1 MHWLVAK
8 FLAERRS
15 NRNLAFLARTSV
27 GDMLAYK
34 LAKITKG
41 FIIDSMTF
49 KYRRKITITEQSGND
64 LTDYQV
70 LIELNSTNFDF
81 SHAQTNGEDIRFT
94 DAAGNLLEYWIE
106 EWDAV
111 NESAKVWVK
120 VPSIPANS
128 SVEIFIYYGNSEIS
142 DASDASAV
150 FELFDDWM
158 ERNKW
163 TEREIG
169 MSGDTDNPYKQEVG
183 GPFVFKVGDTFH
195 MYYDGFDAD
204 GHGYI
209 MHATSDDGINWVDDS
224 NNPVLSPTADE
235 NRVRQCSI
243 VIVDGV
249 WHMYYQT
256 EGTGVWNWS
265 ISHATSDDGVNW
277 TKDSNNPIIDP
288 DYAVAQPSV
297 IYKDGTFYLFIVYHG
312 DESNPSGSPGRVE
325 LWKSTDG
332 SNFAKDS
339 DVLVGE
345 SGWENYLLAHPQ
357 VYEYNGKYL
366 MYYCG
371 RASDNMYI
379 GLAESTD
386 LVNWTKCSI
395 NPIITPAELGGA
407 SEKSVEAPCIIQ
419 LEENKWVLYYESE
432 RSGAAQIIGRYFFYG
447 TVPDCS
453 TLQDPDTPQERGW
466 TYNIEGGSSEVSAT
480 KESITRLE
488 RSLKMYVDGDNRIQ
502 VYKAFSWQPNMAID
516 AWIKSDVWKNR
527 DFVACGKNTSGWWV
541 LCAGLS
547 SDDTSP
553 YKTYWDDSGGRVAL
567 DWVADT
573 NPLTDGEWYRFI
585 LIHKGSGVYSARIY
599 DKNGN
604 LIAKSDDD
612 TLASSDPSSVD
623 LCAYTAQGL
632 VGSALF
638 NLVVVRKYAE
648 PEPSLSIGEEE
659 SA

>member
-1 MHWLVAK
+1 MKALVDWLLK
-8 FLAERRS
+8 E
-15 NRNLAFLARTSV
+15 
-27 GDMLAYK
+27 K
-34 LAKITKG
+34 LGIEKACEKPNIHIG
-41 FIIDSMTF
+41 FSRELLLEKLFYPFGWIVDSMTF
-49 KYRRKITITEQSGND
+49 KYRRKITITEQSGNN
-64 LTDYQV
+64 LSNYQV
-70 LIELNSTNFDF
+70 RIDLDASNFDF
-81 SHAQTNGEDIRFT
+81 SHFLNEGKDLRFT
-94 DAAGNLLEYWIE
+94 DASGNLLSYWVEKMDIAAQKATIE
-106 EWDAV
+106 
-111 NESAKVWVK
+111 VK

-128 SVEIFIYYGNSEIS
+128 STNLFMYYGNSEIS
-142 DASDASAV
+142 DASDGFAV
-150 FELFDDWM
+150 FELFEDWM
-158 ERNKW
+158 DKNKW

-169 MSGDTDNPYKQEVG
+169 MSEDTGNPYKQEVG
-183 GPFVFKVGDTFH
+183 GPFIFKVGDTYH
-195 MYYDGFDAD
+195 IYYDGFDTD
-204 GHGYI
+204 NNGYI
-209 MHATSDDGINWVDDS
+209 MHATSDDGINWVDDP
-224 NNPVLSPTADE
+224 NNPVLSPGDE
-235 NRVRQCSI
+235 GNRVRQCSI

-249 WHMYYQT
+249 WHMYYQIEPSWT
-256 EGTGVWNWS
+256 IG
-265 ISHATSDDGVNW
+265 HATSDDGVNW
-277 TKDSNNPIIDP
+277 TKDPNNPIIDP
-288 DYAVAQPSV
+288 AYTVAQPSV

-312 DESNPSGSPGRVE
+312 DESNPSGSPGRIE

-332 SNFAKDS
+332 SNFTKDS

-371 RASDNMYI
+371 RKSNNMYI

-407 SEKSVEAPCIIQ
+407 SEESVEAPCIIQ
-419 LEENKWVLYYESE
+419 LEENKWILYYESE
-432 RSGAAQIIGRYFFYG
+432 RSEASQIIGRYFFYG

-453 TLQDPDTPQERGW
+453 TLQNPNTPQERGW

-488 RSLKMYVDGDNRIQ
+488 RSLKMYVDGSNRIQ

-553 YKTYWDDSGGRVAL
+553 YKTYWDDSGSRVAL

-573 NPLTDGEWYRFI
+573 NPLTDEEWYRFI
-585 LIHKGSGVYSARIY
+585 LIHKSSGVYSARIY

-612 TLASSDPSSVD
+612 TLASSDPSSAD
-623 LCAYTAQGL
+623 LCAYTAQNLPGNT
-632 VGSALF
+632 LF
-638 NLVVVRKYAE
+638 NLVVVRKYTS
-648 PEPSLSIGEEE
+648 PEPSVSIGEEE
-659 SA
+659 TP